1 MRQSE
6 KITAI
11 YCRLSREDELA
22 NESNSI
28 SNQRAIL
35 ERHAHDQ
42 GFRNIQFF
50 IDDGY
55 SGANF
60 NRPDWQRMISL
71 VEAGQI
77 GIILAK
83 DMSRIGRNYLEVG
96 FYTEVLFP
104 KHNVRFIAVNS
115 GVDSANQQ
123 DNDFTPFL
131 NIINEFYVKDTSKK
145 IIATMRQKGASGQ
158 YLTTHPP
165 YGYTKDPDNPKRWI
179 ADEEAAAVVRSIFD
193 WCKEGYGPSMIAH
206 KLEEAC
212 IECPAAHWERTGRCS
227 SVKTPDNPYQWS
239 ARTVSG
245 ILSKLEYL
253 GHMVNFKTREP
264 SYKSKKKVEN
274 PPEEWHIFENTHEAI
289 IDTDTFARVQEIRKN
304 KRHPTRTDK
313 SNMFSGIARCADCGA
328 KLYYC
333 TSNNY
338 EARQDH
344 FVCSSSRKKGKD
356 ACEAHFIRAVVLE
369 EGVLQHMRLVI
380 SCVACYEDV
389 FREAVGARRSAEAKK
404 ELTAKRKALQK
415 AENRIAELDKL
426 FKCIY
431 EDMVNEKLSETR
443 FQMLSDDYDQEQA
456 DLRAKIDQLSREIAE
471 QEDQTENV
479 ERFIQQVKK
488 YLYIDKLTPTILN
501 DMVNAVYVY
510 SPDKSSGKRVQEI
523 EISYNYIGILPAN
536 LLYSGQNAK
545 TA

>member
-11 YCRLSREDELA
+11 YCRLSRKDELA

-28 SNQRAIL
+28 SNQKSIL
-35 ERHAHDQ
+35 SRFANEQ
-42 GFRNIQFF
+42 KFKNIQFF

-60 NRPDWQRMISL
+60 NRPDWQRMIAL
-71 VEAGQI
+71 VESSQI

-145 IIATMRQKGASGQ
+145 IIATMRQKGESGQ

-179 ADEEAAAVVRSIFD
+179 AEADAVVRSIFD
-193 WCKEGYGPSMIAH
+193 WCMEGYGPSMIAR
-206 KLEEAC
+206 KLEEAR

-253 GHMVNFKTREP
+253 GHMVNFKTRKP

-304 KRHPTRTDK
+304 KRRPTRTGK

-369 EGVLQHMRLVI
+369 EGVLQHLRLVI

-389 FREAVGARRSAEAKK
+389 FREELAQGDLLRQRRNLPQSARPYRKQRTALPNWISCSSAFTRTWSTRSS
-404 ELTAKRKALQK
+404 RKLA
-415 AENRIAELDKL
+415 
-426 FKCIY
+426 
-431 EDMVNEKLSETR
+431 
-443 FQMLSDDYDQEQA
+443 
-456 DLRAKIDQLSREIAE
+456 SRCCPMITSAS
-471 QEDQTENV
+471 
-479 ERFIQQVKK
+479 R
-488 YLYIDKLTPTILN
+488 LN
-501 DMVNAVYVY
+501 CARGSTY
-510 SPDKSSGKRVQEI
+510 
-523 EISYNYIGILPAN
+523 
-536 LLYSGQNAK
+536 
-545 TA
+545 

>member
-35 ERHAHDQ
+35 ERHARER
-42 GFRNIQFF
+42 GFKNIQFF

-55 SGANF
+55 SGVNF
-60 NRPDWQRMISL
+60 NRPDWQRMIAL

-77 GIILAK
+77 GIVLAK

-145 IIATMRQKGASGQ
+145 IIATMRQKGESGP

-165 YGYTKDPDNPKRWI
+165 YGYTKDPDNPKHWVV
-179 ADEEAAAVVRSIFD
+179 DEEAADVVRRIFD
-193 WCKEGYGPSMIAH
+193 WCMEGYGPSMIAH
-206 KLEEAC
+206 KLEEARV
-212 IECPAAHWERTGRCS
+212 ECPAAHWKRAGRCS

-245 ILSKLEYL
+245 ILGKLEYL
-253 GHMVNFKTREP
+253 GHMVNFKTRKP
-264 SYKSKKKVEN
+264 SYKSKRKVEN

-289 IDTDTFARVQEIRKN
+289 IDADTFARVQEIRKN
-304 KRHPTRTDK
+304 KRRPTRTGK

-344 FVCSSSRKKGKD
+344 FICSSSRKKGKD
-356 ACEAHFIRAVVLE
+356 ACAAHFIRAVVLE

-389 FREAVGARRSAEAKK
+389 FREALGARRSAEAKK
-404 ELTAKRKALQK
+404 ELAAKRKALQK
-415 AENRIAELDKL
+415 AEARLTELDKL
-426 FKCIY
+426 FKRIY
-431 EDMVNEKLSETR
+431 EDIVNEKLSEAR
-443 FQMLSDDYDQEQA
+443 FQMLSDDYDREQA
-456 DLRAKIDQLSREIAE
+456 ELHVKIEQLTKEIAE
-471 QEDQTENV
+471 QEDQAENV
-479 ERFIQQVKK
+479 DRFINQVKK
-488 YLYIDKLTPTILN
+488 YLYLDKLTPTILN
-501 DMVNAVYVY
+501 DMVNAVYVHA
-510 SPDKSSGKRVQEI
+510 PDKSSGHRVQEV
-523 EISYNYIGILPAN
+523 EISYNYVGILPAS
-536 LLYSGQNAK
+536 LLQSLQHAK

>member
-1 MRQSE
+1 MTKLIMYVTMNPSNPVLADCPTMKEESDMRQSE

-28 SNQRAIL
+28 LNQKSIL
-35 ERHAHDQ
+35 SRFASEQ
-42 GFRNIQFF
+42 KFKNVQFF
-50 IDDGY
+50 TDDGY

-60 NRPDWQRMISL
+60 NRPDWQRMIAL
-71 VEAGQI
+71 VEAGQV

-104 KHNVRFIAVNS
+104 KHNVRFIAVNN

-145 IIATMRQKGASGQ
+145 IIATMRQKGESGK

-165 YGYTKDPDNPKRWI
+165 YGYTKDPDDSKHWI
-179 ADEEAAAVVRSIFD
+179 VDEEAAVVVRKIFA
-193 WCKEGYGPSMIAH
+193 WCMEGDGPSMIAH
-206 KLEEAC
+206 KLEEAE
-212 IECPAAHWERTGRCS
+212 IECPAAYWERTGRCS
-227 SVKTPDNPYQWS
+227 SVKAPDNPYQWS

-253 GHMVNFKTREP
+253 GHMVNFKTRKP

-289 IDTDTFARVQEIRKN
+289 IDADTFARVQEIRKN
-304 KRHPTRTDK
+304 KRRPTRTGK
-313 SNMFSGIARCADCGA
+313 SNMFSGIARCADCGS

-344 FVCSSSRKKGKD
+344 FVCSFSRKKGKD

-369 EGVLQHMRLVI
+369 EGMLQHMRLVI

-389 FREAVGARRSAEAKK
+389 FREALGARRSAEAKK
-404 ELTAKRKALQK
+404 ELATKRKALQK
-415 AENRIAELDKL
+415 AEARVAELDKL
-426 FKCIY
+426 FKRIY
-431 EDMVNEKLSETR
+431 EDMVSGKLSEAR
-443 FQMLSDDYDQEQA
+443 FQMLSDDYDREHA
-456 DLRAKIDQLSREIAE
+456 ELRVKIDQLTKDITE
-471 QEDQTENV
+471 QED
-479 ERFIQQVKK
+479 
-488 YLYIDKLTPTILN
+488 
-501 DMVNAVYVY
+501 
-510 SPDKSSGKRVQEI
+510 
-523 EISYNYIGILPAN
+523 
-536 LLYSGQNAK
+536 
-545 TA
+545 